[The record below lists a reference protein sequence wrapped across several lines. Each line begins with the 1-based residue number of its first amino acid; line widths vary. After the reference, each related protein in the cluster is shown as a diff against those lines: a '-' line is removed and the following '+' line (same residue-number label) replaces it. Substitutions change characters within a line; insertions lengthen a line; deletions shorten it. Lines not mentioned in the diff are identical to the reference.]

1 MPITKEKA
9 PSTLPDSA
17 KDLFVGAWNGA
28 YEGTCKESGSQDER
42 DACASKIAWSAVK
55 NKYAK
60 GEDGKWHAKADI
72 LNEFSFVITKAS
84 IDKSSGQMRWMAVAS
99 DTDEDSYKQ
108 RMSLELFSDF
118 ITRAQQDVDAP
129 VEFRSEYWKG
139 GMPYLSVSHYD
150 DFNGMGSAGE
160 TVNIYIDG
168 NRLKAKGICYDTPLG
183 RAAFNAIKESLDNP
197 NEDNKVRISIGFLD
211 WKHTHNG
218 VTFERKSIYDICPA
232 CRKSKENVVFLRGQL
247 IHLALTRVPVNQR
260 TTIEAEVTKSMTTRK
275 EDAESIVG
283 EVEAEKLEELSTAM
297 VGKSEALVIKAD
309 DPNEPNDEETAE
321 ELLVDAEGSHTGTVS
336 EEPAGSS
343 DTSEQA
349 DRPNQP
355 VEVMSVVKSDDSPI
369 ASGEVQYSLP
379 YGGAISFEEMEA
391 WMSAQEK
398 IYKAYDTWYTFEA
411 LASNIMG
418 RDDIEDKPKA
428 LAQLM
433 AGCKDKLETKS
444 FAIME
449 KIEKAMLE
457 GEPFVQKSEVVHPL
471 DEAFAQMKSDF
482 DNTVSSE
489 MPDEEKLMALQPA
502 LDNLGNVLRESVKA
516 KAVVTPDEPVPSTGV
531 DATQFRAIVED
542 VIAPIAE
549 KVNILMQA
557 QSAQAGRTVAPR
569 QETVPQRRGLPAQSP
584 LIAKK
589 STSETPNLHQI
600 VLRSVGLG
608 GTESL

>member
-1 MPITKEKA
+1 
-9 PSTLPDSA
+9 
-17 KDLFVGAWNGA
+17 
-28 YEGTCKESGSQDER
+28 
-42 DACASKIAWSAVK
+42 
-55 NKYAK
+55 
-60 GEDGKWHAKADI
+60 
-72 LNEFSFVITKAS
+72 
-84 IDKSSGQMRWMAVAS
+84 MRWMAVAS

-118 ITRAQQDVDAP
+118 ITKAQQDVEAP
-129 VEFRSEYWKG
+129 MEFRSEYWKG

-183 RAAFNAIKESLDNP
+183 RAAFKAIKESLDNP

-283 EVEAEKLEELSTAM
+283 AEEAEKLEELSVAM

-309 DPNEPNDEETAE
+309 SPNEPNDPEEAND
-321 ELLVDAEGSHTGTVS
+321 LLTDEDGTHTGTT
-336 EEPAGSS
+336 EEGHP
-343 DTSEQA
+343 DTSNQ
-349 DRPNQP
+349 DPRPLQGA
-355 VEVMSVVKSDDSPI
+355 EKRSEGE
-369 ASGEVQYSLP
+369 GEVADALP
-379 YGGAISFEEMEA
+379 YGGAISFAEMEA

-411 LASNIMG
+411 LASNIMS

-428 LAQLM
+428 LAELM
-433 AGCKDKLETKS
+433 SGCKDKLETKS

-457 GEPFVQKSEVVHPL
+457 GEPFVQKAELPSHPL
-471 DEAFAQMKSDF
+471 DEAFAQMKSAF
-482 DNTVSSE
+482 DDTVSSE

-516 KAVVTPDEPVPSTGV
+516 QAVVTPESEPAPTTGV
-531 DATQFRAIVED
+531 DATQLKAIVEE
-542 VIAPIAE
+542 VVAPIAE

-557 QSAQAGRTVAPR
+557 QSAQAGRTVASR

-584 LIAKK
+584 LIAKA
-589 STSETPNLHQI
+589 STSETPKLHEI

-608 GTESL
+608 GTERL

>member
-28 YEGTCKESGSQDER
+28 YEGTCKESESQDER

-60 GEDGKWHAKADI
+60 GEDGTWHAKADI

-283 EVEAEKLEELSTAM
+283 AEEAEKLEELSVAM

-309 DPNEPNDEETAE
+309 SPNEPNDPQEAND
-321 ELLVDAEGSHTGTVS
+321 LMVDGNGAHTGTSTEDV
-336 EEPAGSS
+336 PNP
-343 DTSEQA
+343 DTSEQV
-349 DRPNQP
+349 DRPKQG
-355 VEVMSVVKSDDSPI
+355 EVAKSD
-369 ASGEVQYSLP
+369 GEVAYSLP
-379 YGGAISFEEMEA
+379 YGGATSFAEVEA
-391 WMSAQEK
+391 WMSAQDK
-398 IYKAYDTWYTFEA
+398 LYKAYDTWYTFET

-418 RDDIEDKPKA
+418 KEDIEDKPKA

-433 AGCKDKLETKS
+433 AECKDKLETKS

-457 GEPFVQKSEVVHPL
+457 GESFVTKSETHPL
-471 DEAFAQMKSDF
+471 DEAFAQMKSAF

-516 KAVVTPDEPVPSTGV
+516 QAVVTADEPVPSMGV
-531 DATQFRAIVED
+531 DATQLKAIVED

-584 LIAKK
+584 LIAKA
-589 STSETPNLHQI
+589 STSETPKLHEI

-608 GTESL
+608 GTERL